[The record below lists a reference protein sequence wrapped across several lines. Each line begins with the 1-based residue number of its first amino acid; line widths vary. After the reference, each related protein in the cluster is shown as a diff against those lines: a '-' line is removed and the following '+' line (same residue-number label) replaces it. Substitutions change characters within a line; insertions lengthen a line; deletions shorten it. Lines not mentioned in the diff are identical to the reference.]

1 VKRKTG
7 GFLGAEAIE
16 ARADKTDQ
24 RRLIGFKMTERGI
37 ARPEYFILKDE
48 IKIGRVTSG
57 APSPTLGISIG
68 LGYVS
73 PEHAS
78 VGSEIAIAIRGK
90 SVAAQV
96 IETPFVVKV
105 DTTKTA

>member
-1 VKRKTG
+1 
-7 GFLGAEAIE
+7 L
-16 ARADKTDQ
+16 
-24 RRLIGFKMTERGI
+24 
-37 ARPEYFILKDE
+37 ILKDGAT
-48 IKIGRVTSG
+48 IGRVTSG
-57 APSPTLGISIG
+57 APSPTLGIAIG

-96 IETPFVVKV
+96 IETPFVAKV
-105 DTTKTA
+105 DTKQTA